1 MAHLHLLLFIGMFFG
16 CFVSVYTLAKI
27 CADRQEE
34 MSVIK
39 DIKSNIKEFKEELNT
54 LKNNR

>member
-34 MSVIK
+34 LLIIK
-39 DIKSNIKEFKEELNT
+39 DIKSTIDEFKEELKS
-54 LKNNR
+54 LKNNT